1 MPCFRLRT
9 DLFLKLV
16 LTNLTNVD
24 VCKSRGRE
32 HMPIF
37 YEPCMAGSQIGEE
50 LGDMMLSAGSSD
62 SKLLPIFKVAGAE
75 LEGICSL

>member
-1 MPCFRLRT
+1 
-9 DLFLKLV
+9 
-16 LTNLTNVD
+16 
-24 VCKSRGRE
+24 
-32 HMPIF
+32 MPIF